1 MASFPTTDGQTGV
14 SDQPINATPCE
25 NCGRSTRTVFGR
37 CPQCG
42 RAKGGRVLAGPA
54 RTTDSS
60 LLDNVLT
67 FVVVVV
73 PAFALG
79 GIAVVW
85 LGFELL
91 LAAIFSVALA
101 ALALALVSWW

>member
-1 MASFPTTDGQTGV
+1 M
-14 SDQPINATPCE
+14 
-25 NCGRSTRTVFGR
+25 
-37 CPQCG
+37 
-42 RAKGGRVLAGPA
+42 
-54 RTTDSS
+54 
-60 LLDNVLT
+60 